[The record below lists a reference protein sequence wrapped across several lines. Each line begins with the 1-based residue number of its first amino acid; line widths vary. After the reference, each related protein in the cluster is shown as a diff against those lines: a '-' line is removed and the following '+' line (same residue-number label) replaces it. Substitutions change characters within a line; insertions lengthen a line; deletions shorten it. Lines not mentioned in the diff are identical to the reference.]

1 MASQVPIHINQGG
14 TVLTVESGGSIV
26 VDDGGK
32 LSFGGQAVAT
42 DATITVGAENT
53 GAGTINVAIQL
64 LDGGADLAVRGTIF
78 AYLSADA
85 NGDAIATASSGT
97 VVIGTDGLAIP
108 LVAKLAFMLTSES
121 DGDIDITITEA
132 STLTQYLVLVL
143 PNGRRVISD
152 AITFA

>member
-1 MASQVPIHINQGG
+1 MTYNTGFYVEQGG
-14 TVLTVESGGSIV
+14 NDV
-26 VDDGGK
+26 VMTDDV
-32 LSFGGQAVAT
+32 SFTHAGQEIPT
-42 DATITVGAENT
+42 GATITVGAENT

-64 LDGGADLAVRGTIF
+64 LAKDGTDLANRATIF

-108 LVAKLAFMLTSES
+108 LVAKLAFMLTSEA

-143 PNGRRVISD
+143 PTGRRVISD